1 MYACIDK
8 TGDEFSKAC
17 AHSAA
22 GLLISTTHPHRLP
35 IRELTC
41 AMPLETAIDGPDK
54 KPVALLSKVR
64 EPAHFGAFWARH
76 C

>member
-17 AHSAA
+17 AHSAVR
-22 GLLISTTHPHRLP
+22 LLISTTHPHRLP

-41 AMPLETAIDGPDK
+41 AMPLATA
-54 KPVALLSKVR
+54 VN
-64 EPAHFGAFWARH
+64 GADSLPRNKRSGTFSRY
-76 C
+76 